1 MRRFYFR
8 RMRHGLVPL
17 LAVAFALLAGC
28 GRSLFEGYKEVA
40 NDVHIKLRVLGDED
54 RVPRDSDSVFVRVR
68 VARIGEAPGSL
79 FSTERWYAH
88 MDAVLPAGIPVL
100 NEGDSLGVIARGRL
114 IPWTSLGAAAHPTA
128 VDTSWVAMEVSL
140 RALRSPAESRR
151 LALVRARS
159 RTAIDEKTALD
170 KYLADTSVHWKEFM
184 GVHYQLGAK
193 NQNGP
198 VIRSGELVTVHY
210 QAHSLVDGR
219 LLDDTR
225 RAGQPLTF
233 RLGDPGQV
241 IKGIEIALHV
251 LPHGGRG
258 RFIFPSALAFGAEG
272 SSSGIVPPYTPVL
285 YEIEAVEASGAE
297 AIAVDSAI

>member
-1 MRRFYFR
+1 
-8 RMRHGLVPL
+8 MRHGPVPFLATILV
-17 LAVAFALLAGC
+17 LLAGC
-28 GRSLFEGYKEVA
+28 GRSPFKGYKEVA
-40 NDVHIKLRVLGDED
+40 NDVHIRLRVLGDDD
-54 RVPRDSDSVFVRVR
+54 RVPRDSDSVLVRVR
-68 VARIGEAPGSL
+68 VARIGDAPGSL

-88 MDAVLPAGIPVL
+88 MNAVLPAGIPML
-100 NEGDSLGVIARGRL
+100 HEGDSLGVITRGHRV
-114 IPWTSLGAAAHPTA
+114 PWTSLGAAAPSVA

-151 LALVRARS
+151 LALERDRS
-159 RTAIDEKTALD
+159 RTAIDEKMTLD
-170 KYLADTSVHWKEFM
+170 RYLADTSVHWAEFM
-184 GVHYQLGAK
+184 GVRYQLGAK
-193 NQNGP
+193 NLGRP

-272 SSSGIVPPYTPVL
+272 SSSGIVPPFTPVL
-285 YEIEAVEASGAE
+285 YDIEVVEASGAE
-297 AIAVDSAI
+297 AIPADSAI